1 VAAVSIERAIAAVER
16 ALVDHAAGRRGERIP
31 YASGGA
37 LWDLAAATCGAI
49 ASRFL
54 AVGTPRTMGLVGDGE
69 LAARCLDA
77 HAHWFAP
84 QEIRRGTAAD
94 PRAACAADIVCVCD
108 DAAVIDPT
116 WLRNGTHVN
125 LLRGSL
131 DRARLPRAVVADM
144 TALAAMVAGRIDGR
158 QLDELTLFA
167 PGGPGE
173 YSVAE
178 LAIVRAVSSQ

>member
-1 VAAVSIERAIAAVER
+1 MAA
-16 ALVDHAAGRRGERIP
+16 P
-31 YASGGA
+31 
-37 LWDLAAATCGAI
+37 
-49 ASRFL
+49 
-54 AVGTPRTMGLVGDGE
+54 GDA
-69 LAARCLDA
+69 LAARCLET

-84 QEIRRGTAAD
+84 TEIRRGD

-108 DAAVIDPT
+108 DAATIDPT

-125 LLRGSL
+125 LLRGTL

-144 TALAAMVAGRIDGR
+144 TTLAAMVAGRIDGR

-167 PGGPGE
+167 PRDSAE

-178 LAIVRAVSSQ
+178 IAIVRAAAAQ